1 LKNLNQTGN
10 PFFPFFTGFFSS
22 GSGGGGSGLGGGALG
37 IFTRR
42 HLFYGEDGW
51 WIAALPLRVFFSGEL
66 IEGLLPVQWGSM
78 VANIGGRDDS
88 AQYFDGV
95 LNPILI
101 LFLPWAFKGKWGEEK
116 KFLFAFAIFFLLYAL
131 FLVDLRIRYILPI
144 VPPLVILLVY
154 GIHNVYLRIV
164 HPSLLVGAVLLLVA
178 LNGVYFWNYFHS
190 VSPVRFLRGK
200 ESRESYLTRMLP
212 DYPAIQYINQNL
224 PSTARVYFILMGRRA
239 YYSQRDYYHDSGDN
253 PWHLMRMIEN
263 SQSEEGIVKKL
274 REKGLTHL
282 LVREDLLKGFLR
294 GNLVAE
300 KQRVWDS
307 FVFNHLKGLFR
318 DRRYSVYQING

>member
-1 LKNLNQTGN
+1 
-10 PFFPFFTGFFSS
+10 
-22 GSGGGGSGLGGGALG
+22 
-37 IFTRR
+37 
-42 HLFYGEDGW
+42 
-51 WIAALPLRVFFSGEL
+51 
-66 IEGLLPVQWGSM
+66 M
-78 VANIGGRDDS
+78 
-88 AQYFDGV
+88 
-95 LNPILI
+95 
-101 LFLPWAFKGKWGEEK
+101 
-116 KFLFAFAIFFLLYAL
+116 
-131 FLVDLRIRYILPI
+131 DLRIRYILPI

-190 VSPVRFLRGK
+190 VSPVKFLRGK

-263 SQSEEGIVKKL
+263 SQSEEGIVEKL

-294 GNLVAE
+294 GNLVPE

-307 FVFNHLKGLFR
+307 FVFSHLKGLFR

>member
-1 LKNLNQTGN
+1 
-10 PFFPFFTGFFSS
+10 
-22 GSGGGGSGLGGGALG
+22 
-37 IFTRR
+37 
-42 HLFYGEDGW
+42 
-51 WIAALPLRVFFSGEL
+51 
-66 IEGLLPVQWGSM
+66 M

-101 LFLPWAFKGKWGEEK
+101 LFLPWAFKGKWVEDK

-190 VSPVRFLRGK
+190 VSPVKFLRGK

-253 PWHLMRMIEN
+253 PWHLMWMIEN
-263 SQSEEGIVKKL
+263 SQSEEGIVEKL

-282 LVREDLLKGFLR
+282 LVRDDLLKGFLQ
-294 GNLVAE
+294 GKLVPE